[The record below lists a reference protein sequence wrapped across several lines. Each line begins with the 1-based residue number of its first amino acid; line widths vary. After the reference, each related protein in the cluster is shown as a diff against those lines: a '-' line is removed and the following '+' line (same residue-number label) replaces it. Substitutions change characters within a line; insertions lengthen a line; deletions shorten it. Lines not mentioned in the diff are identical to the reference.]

1 MDIEPD
7 KKYTLEF
14 KGYELD
20 NLRKLINAAMY
31 NRGFLYYIHWGF
43 ERVSE
48 EKIKKQLEFTFKSIE
63 RQVERLK
70 EKQNGN

>member
-1 MDIEPD
+1 
-7 KKYTLEF
+7 
-14 KGYELD
+14 
-20 NLRKLINAAMY
+20 MY

-48 EKIKKQLEFTFKSIE
+48 EKIKKQLEFTFNSIE

-70 EKQNGN
+70 ENKSNEN